1 MQIGHG
7 LAGEKFAIDQMH
19 VARVGG
25 LEFQSRE
32 HVLVAIPDRPVT
44 QMLGHHVLGLDG
56 QGLQVD
62 EAGFP
67 LAQRQPVES
76 SNPFVQLGVMAL
88 VFFLATLYYKRKH
101 SV

>member
-1 MQIGHG
+1 MRN
-7 LAGEKFAIDQMH
+7 IDTII
-19 VARVGG
+19 
-25 LEFQSRE
+25 LTLFFLF
-32 HVLVAIPDRPVT
+32 LVALIALDIFLFVSLMRQGDERNRLIVWKASAFT
-44 QMLGHHVLGLDG
+44 LLATAGGHV
-56 QGLQVD
+56 VD
-62 EAGFP
+62 IVIP

>member
-1 MQIGHG
+1 MRNIDTIILALFFLFLVVLIALDIFLFVSLMRQGDERNRLIVWKASAFTLLATAGGH
-7 LAGEKFAIDQMH
+7 
-19 VARVGG
+19 V
-25 LEFQSRE
+25 
-32 HVLVAIPDRPVT
+32 
-44 QMLGHHVLGLDG
+44 
-56 QGLQVD
+56 VD
-62 EAGFP
+62 IVIP

>member
-1 MQIGHG
+1 MRNIDTII
-7 LAGEKFAIDQMH
+7 LALFF
-19 VARVGG
+19 R
-25 LEFQSRE
+25 F
-32 HVLVAIPDRPVT
+32 LVALIALDIFLFVSLMRQGDERNRLIVWKASAFT
-44 QMLGHHVLGLDG
+44 LLATAGGHV
-56 QGLQVD
+56 VD
-62 EAGFP
+62 IVIP

>member
-1 MQIGHG
+1 MRNIDTII
-7 LAGEKFAIDQMH
+7 LALFF
-19 VARVGG
+19 
-25 LEFQSRE
+25 LF
-32 HVLVAIPDRPVT
+32 LVALIALDIFLFVSLMRQGDERNRLIVWKASAFT
-44 QMLGHHVLGLDG
+44 LLATAGGHV
-56 QGLQVD
+56 VD
-62 EAGFP
+62 IVIS

>member
-1 MQIGHG
+1 MRNIDTII
-7 LAGEKFAIDQMH
+7 LALFFLFL
-19 VARVGG
+19 VALIALDIFLFVSLMRQGDERNRLIVWKASAFTLLATAGG
-25 LEFQSRE
+25 L
-32 HVLVAIPDRPVT
+32 V
-44 QMLGHHVLGLDG
+44 
-56 QGLQVD
+56 VD
-62 EAGFP
+62 IVIP

>member
-1 MQIGHG
+1 MRNIDTII
-7 LAGEKFAIDQMH
+7 LALFF
-19 VARVGG
+19 
-25 LEFQSRE
+25 LF
-32 HVLVAIPDRPVT
+32 LVALIALDIFLFVSLMRQGDERHRLIVWKASAFT
-44 QMLGHHVLGLDG
+44 LLATAGGHI
-56 QGLQVD
+56 VD
-62 EAGFP
+62 IVIP

>member
-1 MQIGHG
+1 MRNIDTII
-7 LAGEKFAIDQMH
+7 LALFF
-19 VARVGG
+19 
-25 LEFQSRE
+25 LF
-32 HVLVAIPDRPVT
+32 LVALIALDIFLFVSIMRQGDERNRLIVWKASAFT
-44 QMLGHHVLGLDG
+44 LLATAGGHV
-56 QGLQVD
+56 VD
-62 EAGFP
+62 IVIP

>member
-1 MQIGHG
+1 MRN
-7 LAGEKFAIDQMH
+7 IDTIIL
-19 VARVGG
+19 V
-25 LEFQSRE
+25 LFFLF
-32 HVLVAIPDRPVT
+32 LVALIALDIFLFVSLMRQGDERNRLIVWKASAFT
-44 QMLGHHVLGLDG
+44 LLATAGGHV
-56 QGLQVD
+56 VD
-62 EAGFP
+62 IVIP